1 MSDQKK
7 SQKRQFKMKIDPK
20 DEGGNYS
27 NIATVLSSENEF
39 LIDFGMF
46 LPGSEQIRVG
56 SRVILSPRTA
66 KQLMIALQ
74 NNVRN
79 YENKYGE
86 IKLQQVAQGM
96 GHGPEIAQ

>member
-1 MSDQKK
+1 MSSSKK
-7 SQKRQFKMKIDPK
+7 NQQRQFKMKIDAK
-20 DEGGNYS
+20 DEGGTYS

-46 LPGSEQIRVG
+46 LPGSDQIRVG

-66 KQLMIALQ
+66 KQLMIAL
-74 NNVRN
+74 NNNIQN

-86 IKLQQVAQGM
+86 IKLQQAPPSI
-96 GHGPEIAQ
+96 HRGPELVQ